1 MGASENRK
9 ENLLCFPLAF
19 ILLTFPCG
27 LSWAFVFLAI
37 FHSRWRVLLAFAP
50 LAVWCSYVWLSTAR
64 MIFREVLASHLQ
76 TIISDPFVVLCPSLF
91 RLMIRVPKPDR
102 TPDGLLVGGSTL
114 EVVKR
119 LRAEVN
125 IDRSYP
131 FDTVVME
138 VSFWRAVWFVLR
150 KGLRKRLEL
159 ASKL

>member
-9 ENLLCFPLAF
+9 ENLLGFPLAF

-37 FHSRWRVLLAFAP
+37 FQSKLRVFLCFTP

-64 MIFREVLASHLQ
+64 MIFREILTRCLQ
-76 TIISDPFVVLCPSLF
+76 TIISDPFVVLRPRSF
-91 RLMIRVPKPDR
+91 RLIIRVPKPDR

-119 LRAEVN
+119 LKAEVN

-138 VSFWRAVWFVLR
+138 VPLLRAVWFVLR